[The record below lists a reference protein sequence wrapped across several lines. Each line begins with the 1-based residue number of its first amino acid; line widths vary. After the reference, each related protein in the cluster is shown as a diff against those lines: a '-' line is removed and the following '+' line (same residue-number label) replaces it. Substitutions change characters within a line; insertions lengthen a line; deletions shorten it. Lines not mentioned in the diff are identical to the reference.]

1 MSRISNLIERIEKLA
16 HKFGMSIEE
25 VIDILEG
32 KHPTHCVVVKDPVA
46 EKGAA
51 ENPPTAAGAPAAVNG
66 NSVVASNGSATD
78 ANSATTGTDA
88 GNGASAGAAETPN
101 PVPAIA
107 SVGAEAGAA
116 NTGEQA

>member
-16 HKFGMSIEE
+16 RKFGMSIEE

-32 KHPTHCVVVKDPVA
+32 KHPTHCVVVKDPVD

-51 ENPPTAAGAPAAVNG
+51 ENPTASGATSNTTTPPDMTASTASAPTAGTN
-66 NSVVASNGSATD
+66 ASS
-78 ANSATTGTDA
+78 DA

-101 PVPAIA
+101 PVPAIESA
-107 SVGAEAGAA
+107 GAEAGAA